1 MLLSTHV
8 TSVLFLVICPNYRL
22 LLELLALTQ
31 VTCSFA
37 LLGYIQTYFECSY
50 KVESVQRWI
59 RWVLFSSFT
68 QLNYRSYECW
78 IEGKW
83 TFSDPWE
90 APWNFPQP
98 SVEPPEPLSCFSI
111 TEIVHGTHAI
121 ERINILETGFE
132 AHQLKIEPQ
141 GNKFTWSG
149 ERKDLPRQ
157 LCQTLCLPGYYV
169 WFAPEVTLTKAQR
182 ATCWKMIRENGVTQ
196 FADYIEDHSRYGS
209 QAFSLSLSD
218 AVQLYK
224 YSLEKYCEKIGRP
237 TLDIVFKRAGTKR
250 YQRYVGYIL
259 VISAKING
267 HDCLPNFANIS
278 PENDPSSDTSPIT
291 VLSNS
296 ELRFRPKGIAT
307 EQGYN
312 WCSWDQVEI
321 AFHFPFFSKYP
332 NTNDPPPVLFTRRIN
347 PYDDDDDLFCS
358 AQCIDIQLTEQHVG
372 QILQYE
378 IRHTFCVHSKYCI
391 EKTEESAS
399 ERKERQER
407 KFRWS

>member
-1 MLLSTHV
+1 M
-8 TSVLFLVICPNYRL
+8 VIMIWTLYNVYYLPHR
-22 LLELLALTQ
+22 
-31 VTCSFA
+31 
-37 LLGYIQTYFECSY
+37 
-50 KVESVQRWI
+50 K
-59 RWVLFSSFT
+59 
-68 QLNYRSYECW
+68 YECW
-78 IEGKW
+78 IEGHW
-83 TFSDPWE
+83 TFSDPWGCPLRR
-90 APWNFPQP
+90 A
-98 SVEPPEPLSCFSI
+98 VDPPKPLSCFSI
-111 TEIVHGTHAI
+111 TDVIHGTHLTHSA
-121 ERINILETGFE
+121 EILERGFE
-132 AHQLKIEPQ
+132 ARQLEINPHDQ
-141 GNKFTWSG
+141 APKFTWSG

-157 LCQTLCLPGYYV
+157 LSQTLCLPGYYV

-182 ATCWKMIRENGVTQ
+182 ATCWKMITENGVTQ

-278 PENDPSSDTSPIT
+278 PENDPSSDTNNPIT

-321 AFHFPFFSKYP
+321 AFHFPSKYP
-332 NTNDPPPVLFTRRIN
+332 NTNDPSPVLFTRRIN
-347 PYDDDDDLFCS
+347 PYDDDLFSS

-378 IRHTFCVHSKYCI
+378 IRHTFCVHSKYCT